1 MIGMKSA
8 SKEVSS
14 SLTPGETV
22 EQERTRRRVAGLES
36 MGSVSA
42 IRARRRTAAQQLAL
56 QQVKR
61 DINATDPHGRL
72 KYLRDFTE
80 AYLDYTRVLTPP
92 ELQQQFRA
100 GDVLLLGDYHALAA
114 SQDFAAGLLETL
126 AGDGRPV
133 ILAMEMVFARDQRVL
148 DRWYRGEISEDEL
161 RCAIRYDAE
170 WGYDWEPFARL
181 LRRARRHAAGVYGID
196 AGSRG
201 SMRRIGV
208 RDRHAAIKIA
218 ELRGKFPQ
226 SRVVALF
233 GEAHLA
239 PNHLPRSLRQ
249 YRPQDRILTVLQ
261 NVDELYWKS
270 AGEFCD
276 SVPAVQVAD
285 EVFCVFNATPLEKY
299 ESYRIYIERWRTD
312 PSQPDLAPTFY
323 NVVDSL
329 LRSLGL
335 EQSYPAAGHH
345 PSTLVEEYPEVQT
358 CSGVRECE
366 RLLTRRRSTDAE
378 CRQAQEKLRLNG
390 CVYLPRH
397 NLLLMERFQMAA
409 AAEEAVRFV
418 QGECRGPASF
428 HGPWVGSSAE
438 HQFYFEVMERALIT
452 FGVRVLLPHY
462 PVMRE
467 GDLQALCSQPK
478 EVIEEQM
485 CFSHRQFI
493 DLASFLILH
502 KEAEKKRRWNT
513 LPQAMTWAFASTGKS
528 REFLVQHLGSM
539 LGAEMHEAYLA
550 GALTRSYLRSLFFR
564 KTHLPG
570 AAKKAYFEL
579 ARRVKSPQ
587 QTRFS

>member
-1 MIGMKSA
+1 
-8 SKEVSS
+8 
-14 SLTPGETV
+14 
-22 EQERTRRRVAGLES
+22 
-36 MGSVSA
+36 MGSVSL

-56 QQVKR
+56 VQVKR
-61 DINATDPHGRL
+61 QINATDPHGRL

-80 AYLDYTRVLTPP
+80 AFLDYTNVLTTP
-92 ELQQQFRA
+92 ELEQQYLSP
-100 GDVLLLGDYHALAA
+100 DVLLLGDYHALAA
-114 SQDFAAGLLETL
+114 SQNFAAELLERIS
-126 AGDGRPV
+126 ADHRPV
-133 ILAMEMVFARDQRVL
+133 ILALEMVFARDQRVL
-148 DRWYRGEISEDEL
+148 DRWFRGEISEDEL
-161 RCAIRYDAE
+161 RTGIRYDAE

-181 LRRARRHAAGVYGID
+181 LRQAKRCATAVYGID
-196 AGSRG
+196 SGPRG
-201 SMRRIGV
+201 SMRRIAA
-208 RDRHAAIKIA
+208 RDRHAAAKIA
-218 ELRGKFPQ
+218 ELREKFPQ
-226 SRVVALF
+226 ARVLALF

-239 PNHLPRSLRQ
+239 PNHLPRWLRQ
-249 YRPQDRILTVLQ
+249 DRPRDRVLTVLQ

-276 SVPAVQVAD
+276 SVPAVQVTD
-285 EVFCVFNATPLEKY
+285 NVVCVFNATPLEKY
-299 ESYRIYIERWRTD
+299 ESYRIYMERWRTD

-335 EQSYPAAGHH
+335 EQYYPAAGHH

-358 CSGVRECE
+358 CSGARECE
-366 RLLTRRRSTDAE
+366 RLLMRRGTPEPE
-378 CRQAQEKLRLNG
+378 CRQVQQRLRLNG
-390 CVYLPRH
+390 CVYVPRH
-397 NLLLMERFQMAA
+397 NLLLMEQFHMAA

-418 QGECRGPASF
+418 QNECRGPASF
-428 HGPWVGSSAE
+428 HGPWIGSSAE
-438 HQFYFEVMERALIT
+438 HQFYFEVMERALVT

-485 CFSHRQFI
+485 PFSYRQF
-493 DLASFLILH
+493 LNLVSLVALH
-502 KEAEKKRRWNT
+502 KAAEKKRRWNT
-513 LPQAMTWAFASTGKS
+513 LPQAMTPAFTSTGRS
-528 REFLVQHLGSM
+528 REFLVQHLGAM

-579 ARRVKSPQ
+579 ARRIELHNPTQPS
-587 QTRFS
+587 